1 MSHEIKA
8 INIVDSR
15 INDLTNDMTFGVF
28 DGASQCTYQQFPF
41 NSASNSNLTA
51 NIQIPSEA
59 IVSDARVL
67 LRSDLNLTITVANVP
82 ATKQAFQYGLTDS
95 LNSYPLQSLFTTTQ
109 VTINNATSSTNT
121 IDVLPFIKLLEDS
134 KNSDKINSTSPDY
147 VNESWGLY
155 SDAILTNSNP
165 MASYNEAS
173 YDNCRIPNGAYP
185 ATITVNHYIAGVYT
199 DSSLI
204 STATTDTWIIYLT
217 FKGLTEPFLC
227 LSPFANKDFNKAG
240 LLGTNN
246 IAMTLNVDSACRR
259 VWATGN
265 SYVNNA
271 GTGLSSYITNVTLG
285 NPSSNGLGFTNSKLM
300 FNFLTLSDLQYSK
313 VSTRSVTNY
322 SDYSRYISPA
332 SSSPVVVAGGSG
344 SVTFQNIQLN
354 QIPNLLVFGLRVPI
368 SSQNWAYTDS
378 FLKINTISITLNNQ
392 SGLLA
397 SALIQNVYNM
407 SVDSG
412 SHQSF
417 YAYGGS
423 ANAIQAGVAK
433 TVPTIG
439 SMVCIN
445 PSKYLSLNPLL
456 SNSSIG
462 QFNLQ
467 ITITSFENQ
476 FPFSIQPEG
485 IIMCLN
491 SGYFVTETGSSSIFT
506 AVLDRQ
512 MVLDAKQQ
520 EHHSIIDEELYKRT
534 VGGKLHHG
542 FAGISKFFRNMK
554 PHHMIHKALGMGEDE
569 EGGKHHK
576 KHHMSKSRLSKLL
589 K

>member
-1 MSHEIKA
+1 MSHDIKA
-8 INIVDSR
+8 FKVLDSR
-15 INDLTNDMTFGVF
+15 INDLSSQMVFSVF
-28 DGASQCTYQQFPF
+28 DGCTQCTYQQFPF

-51 NIQIPSEA
+51 NIQIPSES
-59 IVSDARVL
+59 ILSDARVL
-67 LRSDLNLTITVANVP
+67 LKSDLNLTIQCGNVP

-95 LNSYPLQSLFTTTQ
+95 LNSYPLQSLFTTSQ

-121 IDVLPFIKLLEDS
+121 IDVLAFLKLLEDS
-134 KNSDKINSTSPDY
+134 KHSDKINSTSPDY
-147 VNESWGLY
+147 VNEFWGMY

-173 YDNCRIPNGAYP
+173 YDNSRIPNGAYP
-185 ATITVNHYIAGVYT
+185 ATITVNHYIAGVLT

-204 STATTDTWIIYLT
+204 STATTDTWIIYVT
-217 FKGLTEPFLC
+217 FKGLTEAFLG

-240 LLGTNN
+240 LLGVNN
-246 IAMTLNVDSACRR
+246 IAMTLNVDTACRK

-265 SYVNNA
+265 TTVNSNS
-271 GTGLSSYITNVTLG
+271 LSSYITSITLG
-285 NPSSNGLGFTNSKLM
+285 NPSSNNLGFTNSKLM

-313 VSTRSVTNY
+313 VSTRSITNY

-332 SSSPVVVAGGSG
+332 SSSPSVAPNGTG

-354 QIPNLLVFGLRVPI
+354 QIPNLLVFALRVPI
-368 SSQNWAYTDS
+368 SQQNWAYTDS

-397 SALIQNVYNM
+397 SALIENVYNM
-407 SVDSG
+407 SVDSA

-417 YAYGGS
+417 YAFGGR
-423 ANAIQAGVAK
+423 ANCIQSGVAVQ
-433 TVPTIG
+433 VPTVG
-439 SMVCIN
+439 SMICIN

-467 ITITSFENQ
+467 ITITNFENQ

-520 EHHSIIDEELYKRT
+520 ENHNVVDEELYKRT
-534 VGGKLHHG
+534 VGGKIHHG

-554 PHHMIHKALGMGEDE
+554 PHHMLHKALGMGDE
-569 EGGKHHK
+569 HEEHGGRKKHHK
-576 KHHMSKSRLSKLL
+576 LHKLL
-589 K
+589 R

>member
-1 MSHEIKA
+1 M
-8 INIVDSR
+8 
-15 INDLTNDMTFGVF
+15 
-28 DGASQCTYQQFPF
+28 
-41 NSASNSNLTA
+41 
-51 NIQIPSEA
+51 
-59 IVSDARVL
+59 
-67 LRSDLNLTITVANVP
+67 
-82 ATKQAFQYGLTDS
+82 
-95 LNSYPLQSLFTTTQ
+95 
-109 VTINNATSSTNT
+109 
-121 IDVLPFIKLLEDS
+121 
-134 KNSDKINSTSPDY
+134 
-147 VNESWGLY
+147 Y

-173 YDNCRIPNGAYP
+173 YDNARIPNGAYP
-185 ATITVNHYIAGVYT
+185 ATITVNHYIAGVLT

-204 STATTDTWIIYLT
+204 STATTDTWIIYIT
-217 FKGLTEPFLC
+217 FKGLCESFLG

-240 LLGTNN
+240 LLGVNN
-246 IAMTLNVDSACRR
+246 ISMTINIDTACKK

-265 SYVNNA
+265 TTVNSNS
-271 GTGLSSYITNVTLG
+271 LSSYITSITLG
-285 NPSSNGLGFTNSKLM
+285 NPSSNNLGFTNSKLM

-313 VSTRSVTNY
+313 VSTRSITNY

-332 SSSPVVVAGGSG
+332 SSSPLVAPNGTG

-354 QIPNLLVFGLRVPI
+354 QIPQLLVFALRVPI

-397 SALIQNVYNM
+397 SALIENVYNM
-407 SVDSG
+407 SLDSG

-417 YAYGGS
+417 YSFGGR
-423 ANAIQAGVAK
+423 ANSIQNGVAVQ
-433 TVPTIG
+433 VPTIG
-439 SMVCIN
+439 SMICIN
-445 PSKYLSLNPLL
+445 PAKYLSLNPLL

-467 ITITSFENQ
+467 ITITNFENQ

-512 MVLDAKQQ
+512 MVLDSKNQPN
-520 EHHSIIDEELYKRT
+520 HNIIDEELYKRT

-554 PHHMIHKALGMGEDE
+554 PHHMLHKALGMGMSDE
-569 EGGKHHK
+569 EGGKK
-576 KHHMSKSRLSKLL
+576 KHHKLHKLL
-589 K
+589 R